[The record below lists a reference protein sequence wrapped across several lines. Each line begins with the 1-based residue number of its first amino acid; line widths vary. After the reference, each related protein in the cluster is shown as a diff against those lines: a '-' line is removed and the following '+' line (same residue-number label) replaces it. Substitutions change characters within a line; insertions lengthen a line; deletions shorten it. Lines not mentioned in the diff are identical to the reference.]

1 MENIA
6 NRALVACDV
15 ANLWKS
21 CREEFGDNARVDFQV
36 LGQIV
41 PTITHEDIA
50 QKLIAYIV
58 TNPRQKHHA
67 FESALKGFGYE
78 IRERFLRYEKGL
90 STPFRTDWDVGIT
103 IDAIA
108 LSERYDTFVLV
119 SGDGD
124 FAMLLD
130 HLKALDKKT
139 IVLTFA
145 HSSSKLLHAA
155 ADRLFYFSED
165 IVYRQPGGDG

>member
-1 MENIA
+1 MEIPTT
-6 NRALVACDV
+6 RALVACDV

-21 CREEFGDNARVDFQV
+21 CREEFGDDARVDFQV
-36 LGQIV
+36 LSQIV
-41 PTITHEDIA
+41 PTIVDEEVN

-67 FESALKGFGYE
+67 FEAALRGFGYE

-108 LSERYDTFVLV
+108 AVGDYDTFVLV

-124 FAMLLD
+124 FALLLD
-130 HLKALDKKT
+130 YLKGLGKTT

-145 HSSSKLLHAA
+145 HSSSKLLHDA
-155 ADRLFYFSED
+155 ADRIFYFSED
-165 IVYRQPGGDG
+165 IVYKQPGGN